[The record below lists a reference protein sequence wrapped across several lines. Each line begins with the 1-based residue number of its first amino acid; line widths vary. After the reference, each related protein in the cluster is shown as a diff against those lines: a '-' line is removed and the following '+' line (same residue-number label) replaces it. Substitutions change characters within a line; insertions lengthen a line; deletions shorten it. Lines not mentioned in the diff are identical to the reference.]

1 MADYTDTFTGTNG
14 TDLATYNS
22 TWVLIGGDG
31 VGYYG
36 INGNAAQ
43 TLFSGTNPDNTYRY
57 NNTAGQDQ
65 YSEGIVDNLGGS
77 LDSRNVLIV
86 RADTGTSSSNH
97 YKLVIEESSTGN
109 GGTKNFLLYKT
120 TTGTPAQIGST
131 FTAAVSNGDTIRLE
145 ATGGAT
151 TTLATKVNGSQIDSR
166 TDSSSPFTSG
176 QVGIGGA
183 KTGGIR
189 WASWGGGDISGG
201 GGGSTYASLLGGLTQ
216 SILTQ
221 GRLVQ

>member
-1 MADYTDTFTGTNG
+1 MADYTDAFTGTNG

-43 TLFSGTNPDNTYRY
+43 TLFTGTNADNTYRY

-65 YSEGIVDNLGGS
+65 YSQGVIDNLGGS
-77 LDSRNVLIV
+77 QSAFCLLLL
-86 RADTGTSSSNH
+86 RADTGTTSSNH
-97 YKLVIEESSTGN
+97 YKLSVDESSNGN
-109 GGTKNFLLYKT
+109 GGTKTFSVYKVT
-120 TTGTPAQIGST
+120 SGTPALIGST
-131 FTAAVSNGDTIRLE
+131 FTSAVSNGDTIRFE

-151 TTLATKVNGSQIDSR
+151 TTLVTKLNGTQIDSR
-166 TDSSSPFTSG
+166 SDSTSPFTSG

-183 KTGGIR
+183 KPSGIR
-189 WASWGGGDISGG
+189 WASWGGGDISA
-201 GGGSTYASLLGGLTQ
+201 GGGSANGAALYYYTQ
-216 SILTQ
+216 HQ
-221 GRLVQ
+221 

>member
-1 MADYTDTFTGTNG
+1 MADYTDAFTGTDG
-14 TDLATYNS
+14 TDLHAYN
-22 TWVLIGGDG
+22 TLWVLIGGDG

-36 INGNAAQ
+36 INSNCAQ
-43 TLFSGTNPDNTYRY
+43 TLFGGTAPDNTYRY

-65 YSEGIVDNLGGS
+65 YAKGIVDNLGGS
-77 LDSRNVLIV
+77 LDSRNVLIL

-97 YKLVIEESSTGN
+97 YKLVVDEASTGN
-109 GGTKNFLLYKT
+109 GGTKVFSVYKVT
-120 TTGTPAQIGST
+120 SGTPALIGST
-131 FTAAVSNGDTIRLE
+131 FTSAVSNGDEIRFE

-151 TTLATKVNGSQIDSR
+151 TTLVTKKNGTQIDSR
-166 TDSSSPFTSG
+166 TDSSSAFTSG

-201 GGGSTYASLLGGLTQ
+201 GSSALL
-216 SILTQ
+216 SISNSYRQ
-221 GRLVQ
+221 RRA